1 MKLSDLLDRIKSR
14 PEVLR
19 LEPIEKHPPY
29 HFYRIRVKE
38 ADDLVREFA
47 VCIVV
52 ENEGAE
58 DEAAY
63 FKDRRPFIERVE
75 TGLEKARSKIIER
88 CGFVK
93 VESFTVNTAEKYAI
107 VTGFIDNGDGTA
119 SRKTYLAYM
128 ENGELKLLE
137 LR

>member
-38 ADDLVREFA
+38 AEDLVREFA

-52 ENEGAE
+52 ENEGT
-58 DEAAY
+58 DKEAAY
-63 FKDRRPFIERVE
+63 FKDRRPFTERAE
-75 TGLEKARSKIIER
+75 TDLDKARSKIIER
-88 CGFVK
+88 CGFIRA
-93 VESFTVNTAEKYAI
+93 ESFTVNRAEKYAVI
-107 VTGFIDNGDGTA
+107 TGFIDNGDGTA
-119 SRKTYLAYM
+119 SRKTYLAYID
-128 ENGELKLLE
+128 GGKLKLLE

>member
-1 MKLSDLLDRIKSR
+1 MKLSELLDRIKSR

-29 HFYRIRVKE
+29 HFYRVRVKE

-63 FKDRRPFIERVE
+63 FKDRRPFTERVE
-75 TGLEKARSKIIER
+75 TEVEKMRSKIIER
-88 CGFVK
+88 CGFIR
-93 VESFTVNTAEKYAI
+93 VESFTVNTAEKYAVI
-107 VTGFIDNGDGTA
+107 TGFIDNGDGTA
-119 SRKTYLAYM
+119 SRRTYLAYID
-128 ENGELKLLE
+128 EGGLKLLE